1 MFGPSHY
8 QADVI
13 YVVISGGSLLCL
25 EVRLG
30 LGALIVALLI
40 YECVLIFSLSEPL
53 LNYFNGNNYHIVLS

>member
-8 QADVI
+8 QADVV

-40 YECVLIFSLSEPL
+40 YECVLIFSLSQPL
-53 LNYFNGNNYHIVLS
+53 LNYF